1 MKLQVHV
8 DTPKGKKLH
17 GEVDTETKVF
27 ERHLKYKDMMF
38 KYKAW
43 SIEPGVLQKLQEKG
57 YKELHYYVTS
67 KTGTKLIR
75 ISVEDALAKGFKETY
90 GGGPTWY
97 IREEHWHEEISKAQ

>member
-1 MKLQVHV
+1 MKINTYV

-17 GEVDTETKVF
+17 GQRDPETKTF

-43 SIEPGVLQKLQEKG
+43 SIEPHILEKLKEND
-57 YKELHYYVTS
+57 YKELVYYITS
-67 KTGTKLIR
+67 KQGTKVLR
-75 ISVEDALAKGFKETY
+75 ISVEDALANGFKETH

-97 IREEHWHEEISKAQ
+97 IREEYWHEGV